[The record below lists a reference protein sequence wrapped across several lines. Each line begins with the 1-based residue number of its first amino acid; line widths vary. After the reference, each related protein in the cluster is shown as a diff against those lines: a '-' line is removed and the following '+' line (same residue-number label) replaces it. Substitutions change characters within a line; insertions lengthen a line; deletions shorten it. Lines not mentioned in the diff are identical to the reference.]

1 MPTLTIPRRA
11 AAALA
16 AAATAVLI
24 FTGCSANPVGDLVNQ
39 GVEDAVESATGGDV
53 NLDGGLPADF
63 PDQVPVVDGTVTF
76 SGGAPEG
83 EGWLVI
89 LTPTAADPVAAASA
103 ELEAAGFAADKAAA
117 GDAGAAAVYSNS
129 EYVVLLASDGDTLT
143 YTVTKAAQ

>member
-1 MPTLTIPRRA
+1 MPTLTISRRA

-16 AAATAVLI
+16 AAATAALL

-53 NLDGGLPADF
+53 NLDGELPADF
-63 PDQVPVVDGTVTF
+63 PESVPVIDGTIKLA
-76 SGGAPEG
+76 GAGPDG

-89 LTPTAADPVAAASA
+89 LTPTAADPVGAASG
-103 ELEAAGFAADKAAA
+103 ELEAAGFTADKAAA
-117 GDAGAAAVYSNS
+117 GDAGAAAVYSNG

-143 YTVTKAAQ
+143 YTVSAGQQ